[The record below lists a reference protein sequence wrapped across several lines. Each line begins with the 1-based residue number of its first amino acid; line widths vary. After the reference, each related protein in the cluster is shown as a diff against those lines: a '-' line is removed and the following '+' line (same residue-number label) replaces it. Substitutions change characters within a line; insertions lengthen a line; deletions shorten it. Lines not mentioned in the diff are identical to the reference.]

1 MNISFFGTPEFAVP
15 VLKKLI
21 NSKHKIILVVTQ
33 PDKPVG
39 RKQILTPPPVKQI
52 AEQYNL
58 KILQPEKVSAS
69 TFINEYKKY
78 KIDLGV
84 VVAFGQII
92 PDEVIYHPEFHT
104 INIHASLL
112 PKYRG
117 ASPIN
122 WAIIN
127 GDKETG
133 ITYQFIEKKLDAGDI
148 IYQEKIKIEKEDT
161 SITLSNKLSV
171 LAADTVLKVLD
182 MVESNNYTRIKQNEY
197 EASYVKILKKEDG
210 KLDFNLS
217 AENLI
222 NKIKGLLP
230 WPCAY
235 CFLDGKILKIFKAEL
250 FQTNTGKPGEII
262 DIIKGK
268 GFIVKAS
275 VDAIL
280 VLEVQPQD
288 GKKMD
293 AYSFAIGQ
301 KEFKNKILN

>member
-21 NSKHKIILVVTQ
+21 DSKHKIIFVVTQ

-52 AEQYNL
+52 AEQYKL
-58 KILQPEKVSAS
+58 KILQPEKVSS
-69 TFINEYKKY
+69 PDFINEYIKY
-78 KIDLGV
+78 EIDLSV
-84 VVAFGQII
+84 VVAFGQIL
-92 PDEVIYHPEFHT
+92 PDKIIYHPRYHT

-127 GDKETG
+127 GEKETG

-148 IYQEKIKIEKEDT
+148 IYQEKIKIESDDT
-161 SITLSNKLSV
+161 SITLSNKLSS
-171 LAADTVLKVLD
+171 LAANTILKVLD
-182 MVESNNYTRIKQNEY
+182 MIENKSYNRIKQNEK

-210 KLDFNLS
+210 KLDFNLP
-217 AENLI
+217 AEKLI

-230 WPCAY
+230 WPCAH
-235 CFLDGKILKIFKAEL
+235 CFLDGKMLKIFKSEIL
-250 FQTNTGKPGEII
+250 QVNTGKPGEIL

-268 GFIVKAS
+268 GFIVKAGIN
-275 VDAIL
+275 AIL

-301 KEFKNKILN
+301 KELKGKILQ